1 MNNYSILSHSLYHI
15 DIEKESIEL
24 DNLEK
29 GKAEE
34 YVKSIIQK
42 SLYAKNIRY
51 YKIKRETTEVV
62 GLVSALIKE
71 FATRVDSDVAATVE
85 EEGSENEIDSISG
98 LIAERLLNEE
108 IKTQEKILRMNREI
122 RKGSVIQSIL
132 RNDEGKEY
140 FYIIAKVEHVN
151 ILDKKDWQE
160 HTGLPLEKEI
170 LKTCV
175 ISYDENCNINEIK
188 IYDTNSSI
196 SKYWYDDFLELEPF
210 TTDEDNTKKSF
221 KEIDKILYNNI
232 KRKSPTDYNLL
243 RNSLIGYYNQN
254 KKFDFDD
261 LKGKVFK
268 NYKPQNTED
277 VDIEKVI
284 RKLENVIGKER
295 FDKQFEIVPEA
306 IRKNKIKIY
315 KIHEDIDLTIKDN
328 IDNLSDVIKADKTI
342 DEFYLRILID
352 EKTYNEFNYK

>member
-132 RNDEGKEY
+132 RND
-140 FYIIAKVEHVN
+140 
-151 ILDKKDWQE
+151 
-160 HTGLPLEKEI
+160 
-170 LKTCV
+170 
-175 ISYDENCNINEIK
+175 
-188 IYDTNSSI
+188 
-196 SKYWYDDFLELEPF
+196 
-210 TTDEDNTKKSF
+210 
-221 KEIDKILYNNI
+221 
-232 KRKSPTDYNLL
+232 
-243 RNSLIGYYNQN
+243 
-254 KKFDFDD
+254 
-261 LKGKVFK
+261 
-268 NYKPQNTED
+268 
-277 VDIEKVI
+277 
-284 RKLENVIGKER
+284 
-295 FDKQFEIVPEA
+295 
-306 IRKNKIKIY
+306 
-315 KIHEDIDLTIKDN
+315 
-328 IDNLSDVIKADKTI
+328 
-342 DEFYLRILID
+342 
-352 EKTYNEFNYK
+352 